1 MRPLTGP
8 EIHLADGATASATT
22 QISAA
27 QSYTHISMNTRRRRP
42 DGKGQGIT
50 RWRDSPR
57 KFGTAVIASNVSTL
71 IGHRR
76 GLERRCHY
84 RKCERRAWVVLR
96 GSYSIC
102 CSPGLTRPIALV
114 RDRRARVGR
123 RRYRHQRQQE

>member
-27 QSYTHISMNTRRRRP
+27 QSYPHISMNTRRRRP

-76 GLERRCHY
+76 GLERRYNY
-84 RKCERRAWVVLR
+84 RKDEPRAWVVLLD
-96 GSYSIC
+96 SYSIC
-102 CSPGLTRPIALV
+102 CSPRRTPPIHLLHARQPRALL
-114 RDRRARVGR
+114 
-123 RRYRHQRQQE
+123 